1 MFSLDEVQT
10 IIDYLELLGM
20 NLNIDIIGDRYKLGI
35 ERRVNPDEDYSV
47 KEEELQNQIDCLREL
62 EAFIKMIRGRYY
74 SWLRYLDSD
83 TLPF

>member
-1 MFSLDEVQT
+1 MFDLDEVKT

-20 NLNIDIIGDRYKLGI
+20 NLNIDIIEDRYKFGI
-35 ERRVNPDEDYSV
+35 ERRLAPDEDYSA
-47 KEEELQNQIDCLREL
+47 KDEELQNQIDCLREL
-62 EAFIKMIRGRYY
+62 KAFIKMIRGRYN